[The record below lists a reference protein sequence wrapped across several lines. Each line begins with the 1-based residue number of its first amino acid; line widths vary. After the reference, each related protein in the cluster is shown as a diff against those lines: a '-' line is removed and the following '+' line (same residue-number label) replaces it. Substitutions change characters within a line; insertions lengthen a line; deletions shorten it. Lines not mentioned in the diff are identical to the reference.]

1 MLKTTHTARP
11 SCSHSAQAANKKNGL
26 KLCYD
31 FGEHSRHVP
40 NIRLHN

>member
-1 MLKTTHTARP
+1 MLKTTHTAGHPALILHR
-11 SCSHSAQAANKKNGL
+11 QQIKNGL